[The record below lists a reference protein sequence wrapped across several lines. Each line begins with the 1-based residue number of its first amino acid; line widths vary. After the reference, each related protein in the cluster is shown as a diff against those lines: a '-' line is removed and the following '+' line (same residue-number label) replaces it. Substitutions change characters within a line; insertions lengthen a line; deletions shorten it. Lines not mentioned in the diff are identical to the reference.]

1 MPIFYMR
8 EANAW
13 MQNVDR
19 EGRKDIAGAKISL
32 LAVRDWCVQR
42 RVNLSKF
49 CKELSKLGILLSRGE
64 RITLGKGTT
73 VGSSRRTLS
82 GLRFRSLGR
91 TTLSRRC

>member
-1 MPIFYMR
+1 MLGCKTSTAR
-8 EANAW
+8 AE
-13 MQNVDR
+13 
-19 EGRKDIAGAKISL
+19 KDIAGAKISL

-73 VGSSRRTLS
+73 VASSRR
-82 GLRFRSLGR
+82 RFPV
-91 TTLSRRC
+91 

>member
-1 MPIFYMR
+1 
-8 EANAW
+8 

-49 CKELSKLGILLSRGE
+49 CKELSKLAFCSPAESGSLWVRERRLLR
-64 RITLGKGTT
+64 LGA
-73 VGSSRRTLS
+73 
-82 GLRFRSLGR
+82 RFPV
-91 TTLSRRC
+91 